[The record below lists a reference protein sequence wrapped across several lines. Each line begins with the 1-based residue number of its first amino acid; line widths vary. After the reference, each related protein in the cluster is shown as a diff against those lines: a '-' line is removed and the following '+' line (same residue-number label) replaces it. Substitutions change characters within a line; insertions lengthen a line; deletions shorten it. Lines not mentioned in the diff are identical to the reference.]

1 MVEEADLT
9 PTQQN
14 LQAQQMMEM
23 NQAFGREVFPPSKII
38 PKLNITGKSEIIEFP
53 QQQEQQASQMQQ
65 EQAELAH
72 TIENAK
78 LQELMTKATNNLASA
93 RERHSRSDSNI
104 GLFEERLS
112 MISKNHATSVK
123 EKMEATTKLLEA
135 IQKYGEIETLLKNSQ
150 IESFDYRE
158 EINENRDKQD
168 ATNRSAAN
176 EFLSKL
182 MGQGQNQ
189 GQPMGIPEQNPN
201 EMAGI

>member
-1 MVEEADLT
+1 
-9 PTQQN
+9 
-14 LQAQQMMEM
+14 
-23 NQAFGREVFPPSKII
+23 
-38 PKLNITGKSEIIEFP
+38 
-53 QQQEQQASQMQQ
+53 MQQ

-112 MISKNHATSVK
+112 MISKNHSMAVK

-135 IQKYGEIETLLKNSQ
+135 IQKYGEIETLLKESQ
-150 IESFDYRE
+150 IENFDYRE
-158 EINENRDKQD
+158 ELNENRDKQD
-168 ATNRSAAN
+168 AKQMSSGN

-182 MGQGQNQ
+182 LGQGQNM
-189 GQPMGIPEQNPN
+189 GQSAGVPEENQAQ
-201 EMAGI
+201 MAGI

>member
-38 PKLNITGKSEIIEFP
+38 PKLNITGKSEIIEFL